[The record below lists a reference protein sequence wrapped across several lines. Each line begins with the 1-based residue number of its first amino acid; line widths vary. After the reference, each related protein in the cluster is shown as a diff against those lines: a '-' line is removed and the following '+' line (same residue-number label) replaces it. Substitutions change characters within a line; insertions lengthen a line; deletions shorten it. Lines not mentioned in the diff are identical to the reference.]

1 MFVIFFIAGLEK
13 SANVR
18 LSPPFDQL
26 IWRNLG
32 HTANF
37 AAFNRF
43 NNLLQHLLPMRIYLI
58 GFMGSGKSYLG
69 RALAEQ
75 LGIGFLDLDDIIE
88 QQVGISIADYF
99 RLHGEK
105 SFREIEATCLRA
117 TGSLH
122 DHVIATGGGTP
133 CFFNN
138 MEWMNENGTTIFL
151 QAKLPFLVSRLE
163 KEAAQRPLVASLP
176 SQDLASFIEQKI
188 EERMPFYQ
196 QAQLEFEVP
205 ETGKNGIDT
214 LAKYMKRFFSKKN

>member
-1 MFVIFFIAGLEK
+1 
-13 SANVR
+13 
-18 LSPPFDQL
+18 
-26 IWRNLG
+26 
-32 HTANF
+32 
-37 AAFNRF
+37 
-43 NNLLQHLLPMRIYLI
+43 MRIYLI